1 MKNGFTI
8 IEVIIAILVLSI
20 GVMGV
25 LSAFY
30 VIVFLSQNSVDRFIA
45 TYLAQEGIEIVR
57 NIRDTNWLTSNEWN
71 NFILTSD
78 QQAPGGSNDWQADY
92 TTTGSVLLPC
102 PGCSALDEAGRQA
115 TDYLCLHSDKFYYTT
130 EDSPETNC
138 PEGYKFKRIITVYYL
153 EDSAVKVTSE
163 VFWDQK
169 QRNINLLEPP
179 VKIIEV
185 LYDWY

>member
-45 TYLAQEGIEIVR
+45 TYLAQEGIEVIR
-57 NIRDTNWLTSNEWN
+57 NIRDTNWLTPNNWNEY
-71 NFILTSD
+71 IMASD
-78 QQAPGGSNDWQADY
+78 QQVPGGSNDWQVDY
-92 TTTGSVLLPC
+92 TTTAFTLVGCPSCSSSGSGAQNV
-102 PGCSALDEAGRQA
+102 
-115 TDYLCLHSDKFYYTT
+115 DYLCLHSDNFYYT
-130 EDSPETNC
+130 EDNPETDC
-138 PEGYKFKRIITVYYL
+138 VGGYKFKRILTVNYL
-153 EDSAVKVTSE
+153 EDYAMKVTSE

-179 VKIIEV
+179 VKIVEI